1 MKKIIFMAALTIA
14 AALTF
19 NICSANTYDDDPN
32 YIYVVTANGG
42 THYLNLR
49 TIDVIKY
56 RPPQYQIAGNFVHVS
71 PQADGTEQTGSRY
84 VMLLFDWD
92 TKEIFHKD
100 TYGNW
105 EKSNVEGDTTNATVN
120 RKFADALFRA
130 AFKMDFFGY

>member
-1 MKKIIFMAALTIA
+1 MKNFIFMAVLTI

-19 NICSANTYDDDPN
+19 NICSANSYDDNPD
-32 YIYVVTANGG
+32 YMYVTTAHGG
-42 THYLNLR
+42 THYLNLK
-49 TIDVIKY
+49 TIDVIQYK
-56 RPPQYQIAGNFVHVS
+56 PPQYQIAGSFVYVS
-71 PQADGTEQTGSRY
+71 PQADGTEKVSGRY
-84 VMLLFDWD
+84 GLLLFDWD

-105 EKSNVEGDTTNATVN
+105 EKSNVEGDTTNAIVN